1 MELQALHRELE
12 RRLAALGFE
21 IERRRF
27 SPHLT
32 VARVREHGD
41 GRVRRL
47 RDALAG
53 LDVRPVGWSVGRV
66 ALIQSDLS
74 GPRPRYTTIA
84 HLDLA
89 AEVP

>member
-1 MELQALHRELE
+1 VELQALHHELG
-12 RRLAALGFE
+12 RRLSALGFE

-32 VARVREHGD
+32 VARVREHD
-41 GRVRRL
+41 HGRLRRL
-47 RDALAG
+47 RGALAE
-53 LDVRPVGWSVGRV
+53 LDVRPVGWNVGSV

-89 AEVP
+89 A